1 MSKLHQVTC
10 GKTTRTFVQL
20 CRQYFRD
27 YDFNKNSFLDV
38 AELMALAR
46 DLSERLEVPLK
57 SREELKESVGK
68 FSDNGSD
75 CLSFIEFTP
84 WFATMIGL
92 EEPLIK
98 EISQMASEDL

>member
-1 MSKLHQVTC
+1 M
-10 GKTTRTFVQL
+10 QL

-27 YDFNKNSFLDV
+27 YDFNKNSFLDD

-57 SREELKESVGK
+57 SSKELKESIGQ

-75 CLSFIEFTP
+75 CLSFGEFVR
-84 WFATMIGL
+84 WFATMMGL
-92 EEPLIK
+92 EEAMMK
-98 EISQMASEDL
+98 EIGEMASKDL